1 MVLPW
6 QSSKDSVLLLQ
17 GAWVLSQVD
26 VAKKKKNNKPRNK
39 HFSNN
44 LMEITCGGKTGSHL
58 KHRHMGKNCTIG
70 PCTLKKKSFLS

>member
-26 VAKKKKNNKPRNK
+26 VAKKKK
-39 HFSNN
+39 
-44 LMEITCGGKTGSHL
+44 ITNHETNISPIISWRSHVEARL
-58 KHRHMGKNCTIG
+58 GVT
-70 PCTLKKKSFLS
+70 